1 MQVVLQVLHTCTKLG
16 LLLLFSNSFFKQ
28 TAHHYLYG
36 EKKELLLKLFVKYL
50 VSCLYVT
57 SGPAKREFSSKEKKV
72 GEDEGRQSSEEQ
84 NYQHSP
90 LRKPLIRSSA
100 SSVMPGKR
108 YVCSS
113 GNPSGRKLGAW
124 GKIMISVCQIPMF
137 LSGSA
142 LPSSLL
148 VYLNYKLTDPTL
160 CQKDTSNCLLSL
172 SLWSARFFWMFCLWQ
187 HE

>member
-1 MQVVLQVLHTCTKLG
+1 MQVVLEVLHTCTKLG

-28 TAHHYLYG
+28 TTHHYLYG

-50 VSCLYVT
+50 ASCLYVT

-113 GNPSGRKLGAW
+113 GRKQGAW

-137 LSGSA
+137 LLGSV

-148 VYLNYKLTDPTL
+148 VCLNYKLTDPTL
-160 CQKDTSNCLLSL
+160 CQKDTSNCLLRPFTL
-172 SLWSARFFWMFCLWQ
+172 VCIFLLNILFVTT
-187 HE
+187 